1 MSATLIIAGWWLLF
15 GGTHVLLSSARV
27 RPRLVDRLGERSFQA
42 VYSLVALASFVP
54 LCVYYGR
61 HKHLGPQLWVTLE
74 PYLLA
79 RDFNI
84 GCMLLAFVLLVG
96 GILQRP
102 PSSLLAQGYAPGLRH
117 DPHHPSPR
125 FCRRLP
131 VWPGPPGAGRR
142 PERCGLFRRLCGVC
156 LARGQAPGPAQEA
169 AICPAM
175 PSFRP
180 PPRSVPFAAI
190 VGKKQPFPGR
200 ELRWGMILL
209 AVILF
214 YVVRFYHPAIF
225 GGVLM
230 TL

>member
-1 MSATLIIAGWWLLF
+1 MNATLIIAGWWLLF

-42 VYSLVALASFVP
+42 VYSLVALATFVP

-102 PSSLLAQGYAPGLRH
+102 PSSLLAQGTPQAYGMTRITRHPVFAAAFLFGLAHLALVGALSDVVFFGGFVVFAWLGARHQDQRKSRDLPGYAE
-117 DPHHPSPR
+117 
-125 FCRRLP
+125 F
-131 VWPGPPGAGRR
+131 
-142 PERCGLFRRLCGVC
+142 
-156 LARGQAPGPAQEA
+156 QAAT
-169 AICPAM
+169 
-175 PSFRP
+175 SF
-180 PPRSVPFAAI
+180 VPFAAI

-214 YVVRFYHPAIF
+214 YLVRFYHPALF